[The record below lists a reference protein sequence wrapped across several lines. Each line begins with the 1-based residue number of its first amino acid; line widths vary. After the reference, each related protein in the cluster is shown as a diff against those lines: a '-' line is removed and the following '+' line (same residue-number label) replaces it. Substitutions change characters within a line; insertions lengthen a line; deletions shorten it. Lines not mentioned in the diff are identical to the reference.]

1 MLPESGTV
9 HAKLFQEVIG
19 MEPDD
24 IETIS
29 EIAARYGFSEWAL
42 VGFTSK
48 TEYHVFSYFS
58 DLSVMPVFKAVLIS
72 ILKTLDEYMQKY
84 PSVCEETYQPAG
96 TC

>member
-1 MLPESGTV
+1 
-9 HAKLFQEVIG
+9 

-24 IETIS
+24 IETIG

-42 VGFTSK
+42 VGFASK
-48 TEYHVFSYFS
+48 TEYHVFSYVN

-72 ILKTLDEYMQKY
+72 ILKTLDDYMQRNPY
-84 PSVCEETYQPAG
+84 ACEEASHSAG

>member
-1 MLPESGTV
+1 
-9 HAKLFQEVIG
+9 

-42 VGFTSK
+42 VGIASK
-48 TEYHVFSYFS
+48 TEYHVFSYFN

-72 ILKTLDEYMQKY
+72 ILKTLDDYMQKY
-84 PSVCEETYQPAG
+84 PSVCKEVSHSAG